1 MKRQLKILEIKT
13 RSSFALGVGQ
23 ELMAAVNL

>member
-1 MKRQLKILEIKT
+1 MKGQLKILENKT

-23 ELMAAVNL
+23 ELLTAVNL